1 MIARLT
7 SPIRAVG
14 LPHPGTSAAIVTRRS
29 SNLTAEGE
37 PMSTRK
43 PVRGQVRAKATS
55 RDRNLEKVV
64 SRVVATLEEDIVL
77 GYLHP
82 RVRLVEDDLRD
93 RFGLKRHV
101 VRQVLLELERMGLVE
116 RRKNVGAIVKSHTE
130 DEVMNLYAVREILET
145 SAAERIPLPAAR
157 EHLEQLEAIQHHHD
171 AATAQGDLR
180 AVFHANVAF
189 HRAVF
194 AATGNPELTALI
206 NSFAQRTNVIRTSS
220 TVYPDHLEFVR
231 KEHWEIIEA
240 LRAGDR
246 GHLVELFRHHLVP
259 ARDNY
264 IKRYQALAR
273 NREGPSRMRAA

>member
-1 MIARLT
+1 
-7 SPIRAVG
+7 
-14 LPHPGTSAAIVTRRS
+14 
-29 SNLTAEGE
+29 
-37 PMSTRK
+37 MSTGK
-43 PVRGQVRAKATS
+43 PARGRVRAKTQVKAKAAT

-64 SRVVATLEEDIVL
+64 SGVVATLEEDIVL

-82 RVRLVEDDLRD
+82 RVRLVEDELRA

-145 SAAERIPLPAAR
+145 SAAQRIPLPLAP
-157 EHLEQLEAIQHHHD
+157 EHLEQLEAIQSAHD
-171 AATAQGDLR
+171 AAIAQGDLR

-189 HRAVF
+189 HRAIF
-194 AATGNPELTALI
+194 AATGNPELVALI
-206 NSFAQRTNVIRTSS
+206 NSFAQRTNAIRTSS
-220 TVYPDHLEFVR
+220 TVYPDHLESVHR
-231 KEHWEIIEA
+231 EHWAIIEA

-246 GHLVELFRHHLVP
+246 ERVVDLFRRHLIP

-264 IKRYQALAR
+264 IRRYRALAGDR
-273 NREGPSRMRAA
+273 ASQDRQRAA

>member
-1 MIARLT
+1 
-7 SPIRAVG
+7 
-14 LPHPGTSAAIVTRRS
+14 
-29 SNLTAEGE
+29 
-37 PMSTRK
+37 MSTRK
-43 PVRGQVRAKATS
+43 PVRGHVRAQAAS
-55 RDRNLEKVV
+55 RGRNLEKVV

-145 SAAERIPLPAAR
+145 SAAERIPLPAAP
-157 EHLEQLEAIQHHHD
+157 EHLEQLEAIQRDHD
-171 AATAQGDLR
+171 AATAAGDLR

-189 HRAVF
+189 HKAVF

-231 KEHWEIIEA
+231 KEHWAIIEA

-273 NREGPSRMRAA
+273 NREGPDRLQAA

>member
-1 MIARLT
+1 MTTGKPARGHA
-7 SPIRAVG
+7 RAR
-14 LPHPGTSAAIVTRRS
+14 T
-29 SNLTAEGE
+29 
-37 PMSTRK
+37 
-43 PVRGQVRAKATS
+43 PVKAKAAT

-64 SRVVATLEEDIVL
+64 SGVVATLEEDIVL

-82 RVRLVEDDLRD
+82 RVRLVEDDLRA

-116 RRKNVGAIVKSHTE
+116 RRKNIGAIVKSHTE

-145 SAAERIPLPAAR
+145 SAAQRIPLPLAP
-157 EHLEQLEAIQHHHD
+157 EHLAQLEAIQRQHD
-171 AATAQGDLR
+171 AAISQGDLR

-189 HRAVF
+189 HRAIF
-194 AATGNPELTALI
+194 AATGNPELIALI

-220 TVYPDHLEFVR
+220 TVYPDHLESVHR
-231 KEHWEIIEA
+231 EHWAIIEA

-246 GHLVELFRHHLVP
+246 ERVVDLFRRHLVP

-264 IKRYQALAR
+264 IRRYRALAGD
-273 NREGPSRMRAA
+273 RENQDRQRAA